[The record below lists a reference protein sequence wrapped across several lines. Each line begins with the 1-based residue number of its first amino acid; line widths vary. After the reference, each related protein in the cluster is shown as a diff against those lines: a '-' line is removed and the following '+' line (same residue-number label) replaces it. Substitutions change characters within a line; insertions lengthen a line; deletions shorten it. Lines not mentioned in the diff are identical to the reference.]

1 MDYLPPEKPALIAQV
16 RAEEHRHVGKIVDT
30 GQIDQMLLLD
40 DFLKGVPSDEE
51 SARMRKPKPG
61 QYYRLCQA
69 DDDSEQLVFYM
80 QEHKSCSVPSFAA
93 FIAMTKVDPAKLG
106 RGDDLSDKRLA
117 LLKEILGEKLDTSK
131 YAVSA
136 HAEEVDG
143 RKTLYVSTVSKQKP
157 ETIGSAFYV
166 VSDAKNRI
174 VEEVGFKGAKKDKNK
189 YWLDE
194 AYQMLASLKF
204 VKEKD
209 SVNTSKQS
217 GSR

>member
-1 MDYLPPEKPALIAQV
+1 MDYLPPERPVLIAQV
-16 RAEEHRHVGKIVDT
+16 RTEDRRHAGKIVDT

-61 QYYRLCQA
+61 QYFQLCQA
-69 DDDSEQLVFYM
+69 EDDSEKLVFYI
-80 QEHKSCSVPSFAA
+80 QEHKPCSVPSFAA
-93 FIAMTKVDPAKLG
+93 FVAMTKLNPVRLG
-106 RGDDLSDKRLA
+106 RGDDLNDKQLA
-117 LLKEILGEKLDTSK
+117 SLKEILGEKLDSSK
-131 YAVSA
+131 YTVNA
-136 HAEEVDG
+136 HADEVEG
-143 RKTLYVSTVSKQKP
+143 RKALYVTTVSKQKP
-157 ETIGSAFYV
+157 ATIGSAFYI
-166 VSDAKNRI
+166 VSDAKSRI
-174 VEEVGFKGAKKDKNK
+174 VEEVGFKGAKKDNNR

-209 SVNTSKQS
+209 SAKESKPA